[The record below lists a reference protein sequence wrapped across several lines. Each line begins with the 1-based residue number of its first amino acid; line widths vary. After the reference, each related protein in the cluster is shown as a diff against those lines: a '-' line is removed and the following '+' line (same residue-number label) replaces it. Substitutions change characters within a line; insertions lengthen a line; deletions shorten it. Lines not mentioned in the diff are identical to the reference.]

1 VVINVENVPPIL
13 ILVNLV
19 SVTELKLHIVS
30 VHQELMMMVSM
41 PTVHHVL
48 INAENVT
55 SMDVLNV
62 VETEFPQMVTVFAKE
77 DSMKTEYVNVQPVII
92 NVKLVQPMNIVNIV
106 PPIEFKLMLQVVH
119 VQSVLMKPEL
129 LNVQFV
135 LINVVLVVISLPVLF
150 VLNIELTSHLVTVK
164 MDTMKVPKSVENV
177 LINVELVKVHRITV
191 SSVLKEEF
199 TNLLVTAQPVNTMMV
214 LTILLVMIVL
224 HNVLLVQEDLIIV
237 SNVLET
243 ELTQMFAH
251 VKPNI

>member
-1 VVINVENVPPIL
+1 
-13 ILVNLV
+13 
-19 SVTELKLHIVS
+19 LKLHIVF
-30 VHQELMMMVSM
+30 VLPELMMMVSM
-41 PTVHHVL
+41 PSVHHVP

-62 VETEFPQMVTVFAKE
+62 VETEFPKMVTVFAKE
-77 DSMKTEYVNVQPVII
+77 DSMKMEYVNAQLATI

-135 LINVVLVVISLPVLF
+135 LINVVPVVISLPVLF

-177 LINVELVKVHRITV
+177 LINVELVFILKIIVK
-191 SSVLKEEF
+191 SALKEEF
-199 TNLLVTAQPVNTMMV
+199 TNLLVIVQLVNTMMV
-214 LTILLVMIVL
+214 ITILLVMIVL
-224 HNVLLVQEDLIIV
+224 HNVLPVPEELIIV